1 MVPFLNIVMVSLFE
15 FESVMNEEVPGH
27 YDVRLTPQQILHI
40 VFCPK
45 KKRAFYTR
53 GFSIWAGKSI

>member
-1 MVPFLNIVMVSLFE
+1 MVAFLNNVMVSSFE
-15 FESVMNEEVPGH
+15 FESLMNEEVPGH

-40 VFCPK
+40 VFYP

-53 GFSIWAGKSI
+53 GFSI